1 MLFFFKACLMFQF
14 RKKSDRSWLLENFV
28 SKCEK
33 TKQIGCR
40 KKNLF
45 WNYRIKGFLV
55 IYVFR
60 FQLSIEHVFNNDAI
74 YIVLL
79 EQERHFKRSVALL
92 EFLVVVFFCWSF
104 KHVKSRALMNFFCKL
119 SGFISIGSINLGL
132 LGIRRRLTLNY
143 A

>member
-33 TKQIGCR
+33 TKQIGCH

-45 WNYRIKGFLV
+45 WNCRIKGFLV

-79 EQERHFKRSVALL
+79 EQERRFKRSVALL
-92 EFLVVVFFCWSF
+92 EFLVLLSFFAYRLSMWRAGLWWICFRVSF
-104 KHVKSRALMNFFCKL
+104 ANSVASWA
-119 SGFISIGSINLGL
+119 SI
-132 LGIRRRLTLNY
+132 RLI
-143 A
+143 